1 MDEFP
6 MKKALAILAVVAAI
20 AAAAGWW
27 WMRQSS
33 RPPAAPPA
41 PEAPPAVA
49 QPAPAPAEPAIRH
62 PIEPQAE
69 APGAPQDLES
79 GVTELLG
86 KKQTLAWVQ
95 MENLAR
101 RVVATVDNLGR
112 GRASPRLWPVPP
124 TAGRF
129 TVETRGSD
137 TVIAPDNGL
146 RYAPFLQ
153 LVESVD
159 ARRAVSLYKRF
170 YPVFQRAYE
179 ELGYPGRY
187 FNDRL
192 VEVIDV
198 LLQTPEMQGPLK
210 VEMPAIPPETP
221 VTRPW
226 VLYEFSDPALASLT
240 SGQKL
245 LLRMGPV
252 NERRAKAK
260 LKEVRAL
267 LAGGQAAAAPRA
279 P

>member
-1 MDEFP
+1 MDNVS
-6 MKKALAILAVVAAI
+6 MKKALAILALVALA

-27 WMRQSS
+27 WMRQAP
-33 RPPAAPPA
+33 RPAAPPA
-41 PEAPPAVA
+41 PDTPPAVA
-49 QPAPAPAEPAIRH
+49 QPAPAAPPEPAIHH
-62 PIEPQAE
+62 PIEPE
-69 APGAPQDLES
+69 APAAGAPQDLES

-86 KKQTLAWVQ
+86 RKQVLAWLQ
-95 MENLAR
+95 MENLPR
-101 RVVATVDNLGR
+101 RIVATVDNLGR
-112 GRASPRLWPVPP
+112 NRASPRLWPVQP

-137 TVIAPDNGL
+137 TVIAADNGL
-146 RYAPFLQ
+146 RYAAFLQ

-159 ARRAVSLYKRF
+159 TKRAVSLYRRF
-170 YPVFQRAYE
+170 YPAFQQAYE

-192 VEVIDV
+192 IEVIDG
-198 LLQTPEMQGPLK
+198 LLQTPEVQGPLR
-210 VEMPAIPPETP
+210 VEMPAVPPETP

-226 VLYEFSDPALASLT
+226 VLYEFADPALASL
-240 SGQKL
+240 SAGQKL

-260 LKEVRAL
+260 LREVRAL
-267 LAGGQAAAAPRA
+267 IARAPAAAAPRA